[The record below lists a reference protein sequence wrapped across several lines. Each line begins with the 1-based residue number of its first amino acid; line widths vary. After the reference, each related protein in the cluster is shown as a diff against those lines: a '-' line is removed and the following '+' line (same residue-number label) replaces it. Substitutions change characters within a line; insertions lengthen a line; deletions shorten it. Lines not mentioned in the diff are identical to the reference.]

1 MKQGPIRVLLIE
13 DNPGDVRLIQEIA
26 AEVPGV
32 QFHLVHVERLTDAIT
47 YLDTEPFDV
56 VLLDLLLP
64 DSQRLDSFLRV
75 YQHAPSMPIV
85 VLTIDD
91 DDELG
96 LMAVQM
102 GAQDYLIKGQTDRQ
116 LLVRALR
123 YAIERRRLQNELEQ
137 FAYITSHDLQEP
149 LRKIQ
154 LFADRLVTLLVR
166 REGIFTQETSYF
178 KRIQQ
183 TAERMQHLMEEV
195 LQYSQTIVKTYT
207 FIPVDLNQV
216 LHEVLSDLEVAISQ
230 NDAHIIVRELPITD
244 ANPTQMHQLFQ
255 SLISNALK
263 FRRPE
268 ESPVVVI
275 ASRPIE
281 QHGIDAN
288 ARTTR
293 TLNYEISVADNGIG
307 FDTKHLERI
316 FGVFQHLDTGDNYT
330 GTGIGLAA
338 CRRITEH
345 HNGRITATSIL
356 GRGSTFTIT
365 LPQHQLIGAA
375 HASTE

>member
-1 MKQGPIRVLLIE
+1 VKQGPIRVLLIE

-32 QFHLVHVERLTDAIT
+32 QFHLVHVERLNDAIT
-47 YLDTEPFDV
+47 YLDTELFDV

-64 DSQRLDSFLRV
+64 DSQGLDSFLRV
-75 YQHAPSMPIV
+75 YQHTPSVPIV

-96 LMAVQM
+96 LTAVQT
-102 GAQDYLIKGQTDRQ
+102 GAQDYMIKGQTDRQ

-154 LFADRLVTLLVR
+154 LFADRLVTLLTR
-166 REGIFTQETSYF
+166 REGTFHQETSYL

-183 TAERMQHLMEEV
+183 TAERMQQLMEDV

-216 LHEVLSDLEVAISQ
+216 LHEVLSDLEVVVSQ
-230 NDAHIIVRELPITD
+230 NDAHVIVRELPIID
-244 ANPTQMHQLFQ
+244 ANPAQMHQLFQ

-263 FRRPE
+263 FRRRD

-307 FDTKHLERI
+307 FDTKHLEHI
-316 FGVFQHLDTGDNYT
+316 FGVFQHLETGDNYK

-338 CRRITEH
+338 CRRIAEQ

-365 LPQHQLIGAA
+365 LPQHQSLGVD